1 MSTQRHIAHIVYRF
15 GTGGLENGI
24 VNLINRLP
32 AQQFRHSI
40 ICLNDFDPEF
50 AARLV
55 SPVHFEK
62 LNKKPGPD
70 WKYYPAMWH
79 ILRRLKPDI
88 VHTRNISTLEYQLP
102 AALAGIKY
110 RIHGEHG
117 WDMADLAGHNNR
129 YVVLKRALRP
139 LVHNFIALSS
149 QSHDYLL
156 TQVKVS
162 RKRCHQIINGVDTV
176 LFTPEGPRAQPP
188 RADFFDGHPLV
199 FGSVGRLATVK
210 NHSMLVNAFIQLCK
224 AHPSAEHRLRLILVG
239 DGEQRCAL
247 QQQVDAAGLSQQV
260 WLAGNQQNIPA
271 FMRLFDLFVLPSLAE
286 GISNTIL
293 EAMACGL
300 PVIATRVGGNPELV
314 SHDHTGKLVECTEPS
329 LMQAMDAYY
338 RSPDLLAKTGKA
350 ARHRV
355 MDCFSL
361 DTMVARYRDLYHAS
375 NVASG

>member
-1 MSTQRHIAHIVYRF
+1 
-15 GTGGLENGI
+15 
-24 VNLINRLP
+24 
-32 AQQFRHSI
+32 
-40 ICLNDFDPEF
+40 
-50 AARLV
+50 
-55 SPVHFEK
+55 
-62 LNKKPGPD
+62 
-70 WKYYPAMWH
+70 
-79 ILRRLKPDI
+79 
-88 VHTRNISTLEYQLP
+88 
-102 AALAGIKY
+102 
-110 RIHGEHG
+110 
-117 WDMADLAGHNNR
+117 
-129 YVVLKRALRP
+129 
-139 LVHNFIALSS
+139 
-149 QSHDYLL
+149 
-156 TQVKVS
+156 
-162 RKRCHQIINGVDTV
+162 
-176 LFTPEGPRAQPP
+176 
-188 RADFFDGHPLV
+188 
-199 FGSVGRLATVK
+199 
-210 NHSMLVNAFIQLCK
+210 
-224 AHPSAEHRLRLILVG
+224 VG

-260 WLAGNQQNIPA
+260 WLTGNQQNIPA

-350 ARHRV
+350 ARNRV